1 MPKYDVTAVQIIRQ
15 TIIFQVEADN
25 EHIAQGLVNNIADN
39 NPLNIDDREKV
50 TIVDTEDEVVLD
62 TLVSSVEPS
71 PEG

>member
-39 NPLNIDDREKV
+39 NPLNVDDREKV